1 MSSELKHVIVVGGSG
16 NVGREILAALLA
28 NKDDFA
34 TIASLK
40 RKEAPISDILKRF
53 QAQGVKVLE
62 ADFKDKTSLVLA
74 FKGLSFDRF
83 NEADQFLG
91 IDVVI
96 STVNAPA
103 FNDQYLFVD
112 AAIEAK

>member
-103 FNDQYLFVD
+103 FNDQYHFVD

>member
-1 MSSELKHVIVVGGSG
+1 MSSELKNVIVVGGSG
-16 NVGREILAALLA
+16 NVGREILVALLA
-28 NKDDFA
+28 NKDDFG

-62 ADFKDKTSLVLA
+62 ADFKNKASLVSA
-74 FKGLSFDRF
+74 FKGLSFNRSKQA
-83 NEADQFLG
+83 NQFLG
-91 IDVVI
+91 TDVVI
-96 STVNAPA
+96 STVNVPA
-103 FNDQYLFVD
+103 FNDQYLFVE